1 MYMLSGS
8 YGWMDIGRWED
19 VWQESEKDA
28 NGNVVH
34 SGNCELYDCRNN
46 LIILPDDK
54 KTILQGLEGYFFCS
68 TDDVVVICPLD
79 EKNIR
84 HFRTDLQAKGEEKLM

>member
-1 MYMLSGS
+1 
-8 YGWMDIGRWED
+8 MDNPKEVGVDRIVD
-19 VWQESEKDA
+19 SS
-28 NGNVVH
+28 GNVVH

-54 KTILQGLEGYFFCS
+54 KTIIQGLEGYFFCS

-84 HFRTDLQAKGEEKLM
+84 HFRADLQTKGEEGLL